1 MGRNPACLEA
11 NRRRPDSCCFVSKL
25 GVNGERSDLTV
36 LLCMVWKTLEAQ
48 KGRRGKNETR
58 DLAFNPP
65 VASPLNSLPC
75 GERSSSVLFPEKKK
89 HIWMHRK
96 HDDKIKAGNCLIWM
110 RRLNSSHQLGGTS
123 ELSICRL
130 SRIYF

>member
-1 MGRNPACLEA
+1 M
-11 NRRRPDSCCFVSKL
+11 
-25 GVNGERSDLTV
+25 NGERSDSTV

-75 GERSSSVLFPEKKK
+75 EEHPGSVLFPAKNLPDAKKNKK
-89 HIWMHRK
+89 HP
-96 HDDKIKAGNCLIWM
+96 DAQKA
-110 RRLNSSHQLGGTS
+110 R
-123 ELSICRL
+123 
-130 SRIYF
+130 